1 MKTAIQFSR
10 ISIFVIYFWFG
21 LLKIIGLSPAEGL
34 VNHLYDI
41 TLKSIIDFRL
51 FFILFGLFEC
61 AIGLIWLMP
70 KLTKISMYLICL
82 HLVLTVLPVFVLPKD
97 TWSNLL
103 TPTLVGQYIIKN
115 LVLLSSA
122 FVIFKQQKQNEYVNN
137 TTAYNR

>member
-1 MKTAIQFSR
+1 MKSAIQFSR
-10 ISIFVIYFWFG
+10 ISIFIIYFWFG
-21 LLKIIGLSPAEGL
+21 ILKIMGLSPAEGL
-34 VNHLYDI
+34 VNHLYDL

-61 AIGLIWLMP
+61 AIGVIWLIP
-70 KLTKISMYLICL
+70 KWTKISLYIIGL
-82 HLVLTVLPVFVLPKD
+82 HLVLTVIPVFVLPND

-122 FVIFKQQKQNEYVNN
+122 IVIYKQQYVN
-137 TTAYNR
+137 YNSKL